1 MISHWVLIAHAIRS
15 LCARF
20 ARRNVLALQSISL
33 GCIWPANWSLM
44 SDKLSFTATLPE
56 YSFKPGDH
64 VVNALIAD
72 GLREGKYTVEE
83 LHSLKM
89 IVLEVGRE
97 SIMGF
102 KGYQLVY
109 HSQPEPSE
117 YVP

>member
-1 MISHWVLIAHAIRS
+1 
-15 LCARF
+15 
-20 ARRNVLALQSISL
+20 
-33 GCIWPANWSLM
+33 M

-72 GLREGKYTVEE
+72 GFREGKYTVEE

-97 SIMGF
+97 PIMGF

-117 YVP
+117 YVPGGRPDPWFAKEFVESNFEILLTG